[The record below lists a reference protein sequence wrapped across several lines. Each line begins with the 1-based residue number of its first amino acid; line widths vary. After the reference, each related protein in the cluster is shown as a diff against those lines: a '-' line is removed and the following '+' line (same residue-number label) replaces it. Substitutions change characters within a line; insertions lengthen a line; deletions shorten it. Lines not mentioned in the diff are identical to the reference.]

1 MTVPLRMTARI
12 PRRNT
17 CFAAAVRKLSRRG
30 GAGMAW
36 RLEDNSKRKYE
47 AARRFGLTD
56 KLAQVGWAGLSA
68 KEAGRIGGSMHGKRK
83 HTED

>member
-36 RLEDNSKRKYE
+36 RLEDNSNRKYE

-83 HTED
+83 KTEH

>member
-1 MTVPLRMTARI
+1 MG
-12 PRRNT
+12 N
-17 CFAAAVRKLSRRG
+17 
-30 GAGMAW
+30 W

-68 KEAGRIGGSMHGKRK
+68 KEAGRIGGSLHRGRSGKQANN
-83 HTED
+83 D

>member
-1 MTVPLRMTARI
+1 MRMGT
-12 PRRNT
+12 
-17 CFAAAVRKLSRRG
+17 
-30 GAGMAW
+30 W

-68 KEAGRIGGSMHGKRK
+68 KEAGRIGGSMRGKRK
-83 HTED
+83 QTGH